1 VIQVKYSAAKE
12 SDALDVRN
20 TVGLDI
26 LGRRGVLCAGLATTF
41 VALAPRARAD
51 DQEDDPARSERPKEG
66 DQFVFLGGDR
76 EGEVIAPADIPV
88 GGPLVFAYPQIPAT
102 KQPRDGSRLNQVV
115 FVRFDPASYS
125 DEERPHTVEG
135 IAAYSA
141 ICTHA
146 QCTVTLLTPKETIRC
161 FCHNSE
167 YDPRQ
172 SCKVVFGPAPRP
184 LAILPIRI
192 TDGQLEVAGPFMSKV
207 GGTPGAAG

>member
-1 VIQVKYSAAKE
+1 
-12 SDALDVRN
+12 
-20 TVGLDI
+20 
-26 LGRRGVLCAGLATTF
+26 
-41 VALAPRARAD
+41 
-51 DQEDDPARSERPKEG
+51 
-66 DQFVFLGGDR
+66 
-76 EGEVIAPADIPV
+76 VIAPADIPA
-88 GGPLVFAYPQIPAT
+88 GGPLVFAYPQIPET
-102 KQPRDGSRLNQVV
+102 RQPRDGSRLNQIVL
-115 FVRFDPASYS
+115 VRFDPASYG

-135 IAAYSA
+135 ISAYSA

-192 TDGQLEVAGPFMSKV
+192 TDGRLEVAGGFLSKV
-207 GGTPGAAG
+207 GGTPGASG